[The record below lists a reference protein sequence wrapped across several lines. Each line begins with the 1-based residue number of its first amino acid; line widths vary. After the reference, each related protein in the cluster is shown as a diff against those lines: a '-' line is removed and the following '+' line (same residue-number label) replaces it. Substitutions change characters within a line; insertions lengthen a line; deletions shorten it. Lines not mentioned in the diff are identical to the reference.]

1 MQAASESDE
10 HRGRPG
16 LRWGEWRLG
25 DLLHAADAATAA
37 LGPAVDVSSV
47 SAYPPT
53 CIGLLPVVEVA
64 VVNQDQL
71 DAAMAAASEAGDLIV
86 PAVRRRSFQ
95 VVTSDVLVHVWVQ
108 E

>member
-1 MQAASESDE
+1 MQAASESE

-53 CIGLLPVVEVA
+53 CIDLLPVVEVA
-64 VVNQDQL
+64 VVTQDQL
-71 DAAMAAASEAGDLIV
+71 DAAMAAASEPGDLIV

-95 VVTSDVLVHVWVQ
+95 VVTTDVLVHVWV
-108 E
+108 ED

>member
-10 HRGRPG
+10 LRGRPG
-16 LRWGEWRLG
+16 SRWGEWRLG
-25 DLLHAADAATAA
+25 DLLHAADAATLA
-37 LGPAVDVSSV
+37 LGAAVDVSSV
-47 SAYPPT
+47 SAHPPT
-53 CIGLLPVVEVA
+53 CIDLLPVVEVA

-71 DAAMAAASEAGDLIV
+71 DSAMAAASEVGDLIV

-95 VVTSDVLVHVWVQ
+95 VVTRDVLVHVWVQ

>member
-10 HRGRPG
+10 HLVRPG

-25 DLLHAADAATAA
+25 DLLDAADAATTA

-47 SAYPPT
+47 SAHPPT
-53 CIGLLPVVEVA
+53 CVDLLPVVEVA

-71 DAAMAAASEAGDLIV
+71 DTAMAAASEIGDLIV
-86 PAVRRRSFQ
+86 PAVGRRSFQ
-95 VVTSDVLVHVWVQ
+95 VVTRDVLVHVWVL